1 MSREAWS
8 AIDVSLPPGV
18 PHAEPAFP
26 RDPTDRAVRGRA
38 GWRRERLR
46 TNLWLVPAVEALLF
60 AVLFAGTVTVDRL
73 SYDGHLRYA
82 DWVLNGTADGA
93 RQILTT
99 IAAALI
105 TVVGLVFSIT
115 IVALTLAST
124 QLGPRMLRT
133 FIRDRGTQ
141 LTLGTFVATF
151 FYTVLALVATSPGP
165 HGDFVPHLSITLAI
179 AFTLVD
185 LGLLI
190 YFIHHI
196 ATMIQLPQ
204 VIAVIADE
212 LARAIESQSGADRE
226 PRLGPDCGPDAEELL
241 RRIDESGTVIPTPA
255 SGYLQFLKHDELVR
269 LAEAADAVLQLPY
282 RPGHFLVEGQPLAV
296 VWPPEA
302 AAQLAAQLARVQVTG
317 PYRTLTQDVSFGFD
331 QLVEIAIRALSP
343 AVNDT
348 FTALTCIDWLSHSLC
363 RITTGWHP
371 QHVHRDRADRIRVI
385 AYQADYDR
393 LVQRAFEKIRQCSA
407 GMPAV
412 MIRQLDALCRVM
424 EQTVIPC
431 RREVLLTQ
439 GMMIWRSCEASV
451 PEPADREDV
460 LRRYQTL
467 VALHR
472 AAEPENSTLASPL
485 PAGP

>member
-1 MSREAWS
+1 MPAPRFPASRRSAPFGGAAWY
-8 AIDVSLPPGV
+8 
-18 PHAEPAFP
+18 
-26 RDPTDRAVRGRA
+26 
-38 GWRRERLR
+38 RERLR
-46 TNLWLVPAVEALLF
+46 TNLWLVPTVEALLF
-60 AVLFAGTVTVDRL
+60 ALLFAATITLDRL
-73 SYDGHLRYA
+73 AYDGRFSLA
-82 DWVLNGTADGA
+82 DWVLSGTADSA

-124 QLGPRMLRT
+124 QFGPRMLRT

-151 FYTVLALVATSPGP
+151 FYTVLVLVAISPGP
-165 HGDFVPHLSITLAI
+165 HGDFVPHLSITLALG
-179 AFTLVD
+179 FTVVD
-185 LGLLI
+185 LGVLI

-204 VIAVIADE
+204 VIAVIADD
-212 LARAIESQSGADRE
+212 LARAIEAHGGTDQPPSTSADG
-226 PRLGPDCGPDAEELL
+226 GPGTEDLL
-241 RRIDESGTVIPTPA
+241 RLVEDLGTVIPTPTT
-255 SGYLQFLKHDELVR
+255 GYLQFLNHDELVR
-269 LAEAADAVLQLPY
+269 LATAADAVLHLPY
-282 RPGHFLVEGQPLAV
+282 RPGHFLVQGQPLAV
-296 VWPPEA
+296 VWPSA
-302 AAQLAAQLARVQVTG
+302 AAPRLAAQLARAQVTG

-348 FTALTCIDWLSHSLC
+348 FTALTCIDWLSHCLC
-363 RITTGWHP
+363 RITHGWHP
-371 QHVHRDRADRIRVI
+371 QHAHRDRSGRIRVI

-424 EQTVIPC
+424 EQTTIP
-431 RREVLLTQ
+431 RRRQVLMDQ
-439 GMMIWRSCEASV
+439 GAMIWRTCEASV

-460 LRRYQTL
+460 LRRYTTL
-467 VALHR
+467 LALHR
-472 AAEPENSTLASPL
+472 AAEALPEAAVEAAAEAAAEAAVAHL
-485 PAGP
+485 GPPHA